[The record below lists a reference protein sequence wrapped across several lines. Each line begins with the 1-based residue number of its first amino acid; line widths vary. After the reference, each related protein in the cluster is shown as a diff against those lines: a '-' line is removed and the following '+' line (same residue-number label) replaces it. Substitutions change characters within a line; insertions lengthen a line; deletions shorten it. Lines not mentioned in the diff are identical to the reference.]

1 MDSWFVI
8 RMRMDLQ
15 LIRLLGAAIVM
26 IAVYAMPSA
35 ALAHQNHEAAPV
47 SMTASDKATASDD
60 RSEET
65 SSLPAEAVELASQ
78 QDAAEIAVQCPCCS
92 GGSSCCAPAISN
104 TSHNVDLPPVG
115 HLRALAPNPV
125 FGGVDPN
132 GFRRPPRT
140 FA

>member
-1 MDSWFVI
+1 MDSWFVT

-35 ALAHQNHEAAPV
+35 ALAHEAHDAAAISV
-47 SMTASDKATASDD
+47 AVADD
-60 RSEET
+60 TSEAR
-65 SSLPAEAVELASQ
+65 SSLPAEGVDLASRR
-78 QDAAEIAVQCPCCS
+78 DVPDVPCNAACCS
-92 GGSSCCAPAISN
+92 GGSSCCAPAIGHV
-104 TSHNVDLPPVG
+104 SHNADLPQTG
-115 HLRALAPNPV
+115 QLRALAPSPV